1 VIFIAAASHVE
12 FSNAGRW
19 CQICTESDRLLTHA
33 TVPLD
38 NRDHTQTD
46 VRKRRMHTMWIKRSW
61 PRKTHS
67 LGAKED
73 ITFGLKMHIL

>member
-1 VIFIAAASHVE
+1 VIFIAPASHVE
-12 FSNAGRW
+12 FINAGRW
-19 CQICTESDRLLTHA
+19 CQICTDRLLTHA

-38 NRDHTQTD
+38 NRDHTQTE
-46 VRKRRMHTMWIKRSW
+46 VTKRPMHTMWIKRSW

-73 ITFGLKMHIL
+73 IRFGLKMHIL